1 MKLGKGDLMLLI
13 GRRLKKLRLEN
24 KMTQEE
30 LAKQL
35 NLSKVTISC
44 YENNSRTPS
53 LETLLL
59 ICDIFNVDLPTLIGR
74 ETYAINE
81 EINPYQAVR
90 MSQEEMNLVKE
101 LRNHPDLYQKISSDP
116 KRMIEL
122 IKKKLN

>member
-1 MKLGKGDLMLLI
+1 MLLI

-30 LAKQL
+30 LAKEL
-35 NLSKVTISC
+35 KLSKVTISC

-90 MSQEEMNLVKE
+90 MSKEEMNLVKE
-101 LRNHPDLYQKISSDP
+101 LRNHPDLSQKILSDP